1 MLARPAARDEVRW
14 HIWARTGEA
23 YTLSLVSR
31 MAQQAGFRIIV
42 GSTTSKNIDPY
53 GTIRNGRGGRE
64 RYFHEELEVAEIRYK
79 HALRRLKLAY
89 PGQEF
94 DSWGERSAGLMV
106 RYARRFTR
114 AGHPIPAVANVV
126 HRMRDQ
132 PAALVPVPANAEE

>member
-1 MLARPAARDEVRW
+1 MTAAHVRTEKCFAADMCPHARKLLEISESPEV
-14 HIWARTGEA
+14 A
-23 YTLSLVSR
+23 Y
-31 MAQQAGFRIIV
+31 AI
-42 GSTTSKNIDPY
+42 TTAFAIY
-53 GTIRNGRGGRE
+53 YNGRGGRE